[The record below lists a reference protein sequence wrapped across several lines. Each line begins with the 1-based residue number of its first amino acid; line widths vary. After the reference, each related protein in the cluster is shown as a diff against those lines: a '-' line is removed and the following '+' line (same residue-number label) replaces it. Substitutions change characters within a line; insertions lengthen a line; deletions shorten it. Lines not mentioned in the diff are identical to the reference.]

1 VSECHGEWCHWYVRH
16 WPSKI
21 LIGFSKFFAAVKV
34 NQLIISRRVIGGF
47 VSWHAVESL
56 RTGTKKIAT
65 VRRTGK
71 NYCNIRIYTYE
82 FTRHAAWKV
91 SGESYG
97 RRRKSLTPAGSDTT
111 GR

>member
-1 VSECHGEWCHWYVRH
+1 VSEFHGEWCHWYVRH

-56 RTGTKKIAT
+56 RTGTKKSQQSGGQEKTIVIYEST
-65 VRRTGK
+65 RTNSRGMQ
-71 NYCNIRIYTYE
+71 R
-82 FTRHAAWKV
+82 
-91 SGESYG
+91 G
-97 RRRKSLTPAGSDTT
+97 R
-111 GR
+111 